1 MDTTGLSSPPSLCA
15 QFSGAVGTPSLV
27 AAGQRLRGGVPD
39 GGHGQRLVWVSFC
52 GGEEV
57 SRGVSDQGVRGGGK
71 PRDVVLQALPCGL
84 SPGAPASLRVGG
96 FEGPLD
102 GSRWRPA
109 EPRFG
114 WSADA

>member
-52 GGEEV
+52 GGRRFLEESLTRV
-57 SRGVSDQGVRGGGK
+57 FGELASQEM
-71 PRDVVLQALPCGL
+71 L
-84 SPGAPASLRVGG
+84 SCKHCRVG
-96 FEGPLD
+96 FHREHL
-102 GSRWRPA
+102 RL
-109 EPRFG
+109 FV
-114 WSADA
+114 

>member
-52 GGEEV
+52 GGGGRRFLEESLTRV
-57 SRGVSDQGVRGGGK
+57 FGEV
-71 PRDVVLQALPCGL
+71 
-84 SPGAPASLRVGG
+84 ASQEMLCCKHCRVG
-96 FEGPLD
+96 FHREHL
-102 GSRWRPA
+102 RL
-109 EPRFG
+109 FV
-114 WSADA
+114 

>member
-52 GGEEV
+52 GG
-57 SRGVSDQGVRGGGK
+57 GGG
-71 PRDVVLQALPCGL
+71 
-84 SPGAPASLRVGG
+84 GG
-96 FEGPLD
+96 F
-102 GSRWRPA
+102 SR
-109 EPRFG
+109 
-114 WSADA
+114 SL